1 MSKPRKQIILNE
13 ILFWKQNKL
22 LPEHYCDFLAT
33 LYTEGEHEETEQE
46 KKAKQAVL
54 AKEKRT
60 NIVMTTLLTIVGIL
74 SFVGMFALSAY
85 TAVCAIIA
93 AGVTALLFVRAAV
106 IALKH
111 PSLAVLYHIMAAL
124 LIFGITIYISTAYF
138 PGNDNLLFLALLFNS
153 ALWLITGLKRNLLY
167 FTLSGALAG
176 MIVVGYWLY
185 LLL

>member
-33 LYTEGEHEETEQE
+33 LYAEGEQQETEQE

-60 NIVMTTLLTIVGIL
+60 NIFVTSLLIIVGIF
-74 SFVGMFALSAY
+74 SVIGMFALSAY
-85 TAVCAIIA
+85 TAVSAIIA
-93 AGVTALLFVRAAV
+93 VGATALLFVRAAV
-106 IALKH
+106 VALKH

-124 LIFGITIYISTAYF
+124 LIFSITIYISATYF
-138 PGNDNLLFLALLFNS
+138 PKNDTLLFLALLFNC
-153 ALWLITGLKRNLLY
+153 ALWLGIGIKKNLVY

-176 MIVVGYWLY
+176 MIVIGYWLY